1 MQMLQTRGMVMRLSM
16 PLLLSTLVLLVTTA
30 SGLAPLRAQPQGV
43 MGTEEFGMTPKQLVE
58 AVTKVETSI
67 TKCMRDQG
75 FDYVAVDYQTVR
87 RGMNADKTLPGM
99 STKEFFAK
107 HGFGLSTLYTGDPPQ
122 LAKGYSPGREGLGE
136 RNIQNYLRLP
146 PADQVAYNRALL
158 GENTGATFAVSL
170 EQENFSLIGGCTRK
184 AVMLA
189 FKADELTAN
198 YYNPKDALI
207 NKDPRMK
214 EALRKYAAEMRKAGF
229 NYNHPDEPESDIRR
243 RLLALTQGGTL
254 PMARLSPAQQAGLK
268 ELQTYELSVAVKHR
282 HLIDTIVDPVAD
294 KVEEA
299 LLARKPQ

>member
-1 MQMLQTRGMVMRLSM
+1 MRLFLRQG
-16 PLLLSTLVLLVTTA
+16 LLTGALWLALAAV
-30 SGLAPLRAQPQGV
+30 SGMAQAQPAAV
-43 MGTEEFGMTPKQLVE
+43 MGTEEFGLTPKQLVE
-58 AVTKVETSI
+58 AVTKVEGLI
-67 TKCMRDQG
+67 AKCMRDQG

-107 HGFGLSTLYTGDPPQ
+107 HGFGVSTLYTGEPPQ

-136 RNIQNYLRLP
+136 RNIQNYLRLA
-146 PADQVAYNRALL
+146 PAEQVAYNRALL

-170 EQENFSLIGGCTRK
+170 EQENFSLTGGCTRK
-184 AVMLA
+184 AVVQA

-214 EALRKYAAEMRKAGF
+214 DAIRKYAAAMRKAGF
-229 NYNHPDEPESDIRR
+229 NYNHPDEVEADIQR
-243 RLLALTQGGTL
+243 RLLALSNGGTV
-254 PMARLSPAQQAGLK
+254 PVSRMSPAQVAGLK
-268 ELQTYELSVAVKHR
+268 ELQAYELSVAVKHLQ
-282 HLIDTIVDPVAD
+282 LIETIVDPVAD